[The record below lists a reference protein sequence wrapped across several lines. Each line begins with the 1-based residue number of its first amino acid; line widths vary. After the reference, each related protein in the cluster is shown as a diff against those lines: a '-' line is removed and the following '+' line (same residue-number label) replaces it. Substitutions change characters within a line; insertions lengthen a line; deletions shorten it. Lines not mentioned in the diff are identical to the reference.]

1 MYWTGASNW
10 TELAPRNVGAVL
22 PRRHPGKPLKGAI
35 EMTLIAKSGF
45 DRDSRERTFSQG
57 ELL

>member
-1 MYWTGASNW
+1 M
-10 TELAPRNVGAVL
+10 ELAARNVGAVL